1 MIRKK
6 PRQSAASDPGDVA
19 GAQEAPTEADA
30 ETVADR
36 AGPLHGPGPAEEPET
51 HEAAA
56 ISDEI
61 SDQLQELEDL
71 KERHLRL
78 AAEFEN
84 YRKRTRREL
93 AEAGER
99 GQASLVGKLLDAL
112 DDLGRV
118 ADIPI
123 DSTTVEALHEGV
135 ALVERKLLKALND
148 AGLAVVEADGEPFDP
163 NLHDALLS
171 VPTSDPD
178 EDDTVSQVVTTGYVF
193 RDRLLRPAKVVVKN
207 LEGTEDVFGRQPE
220 AGEDPDQPSESHE
233 G

>member
-1 MIRKK
+1 M
-6 PRQSAASDPGDVA
+6 
-19 GAQEAPTEADA
+19 
-30 ETVADR
+30 
-36 AGPLHGPGPAEEPET
+36 
-51 HEAAA
+51 
-56 ISDEI
+56 
-61 SDQLQELEDL
+61 
-71 KERHLRL
+71 
-78 AAEFEN
+78 
-84 YRKRTRREL
+84 
-93 AEAGER
+93 
-99 GQASLVGKLLDAL
+99 
-112 DDLGRV
+112 
-118 ADIPI
+118 
-123 DSTTVEALHEGV
+123 
-135 ALVERKLLKALND
+135 ERKLLKALND